1 MHDHILT
8 NHEPLARPR
17 TPAPAHIRA
26 RTHALARK
34 SLLGCTLIGMLALA
48 DVAGADGPDQPEQT
62 AAPESGAPATPAAGG
77 TSAQSAASGAHERG
91 AAPRTAVTTTNAA
104 PFARAVTSAHG
115 TASSRGY
122 PAIVATRAA
131 AGGETL
137 APTATTRTAAG
148 GAGRAFRQRPD
159 FVFGQPGYSL
169 GIRGLWK
176 QASAES
182 DLHDFVTRQ
191 LTLGK
196 SDFNAP
202 GVAFDVGFALTSRLE
217 ALVGVDFSRSSARSQ
232 DREYPVDTE
241 GIPIEQETELTQF
254 GATGSLAFA
263 LAPRGRAI
271 GQYAWIPARVV
282 PYVGVGGSLTRYRFA
297 QFGDWVDFVDL
308 AVFTAEFGTRGWG
321 LGGHVL
327 GGVDIRMAPR
337 ALLTVEV
344 RRVWAQ
350 AEVGGDFFGYDPI
363 DLGGLHMGV
372 GVRFVF

>member
-8 NHEPLARPR
+8 NHEPLARPC
-17 TPAPAHIRA
+17 TPAPTHMPAWAH
-26 RTHALARK
+26 TLARK
-34 SLLGCTLIGMLALA
+34 SLLACTLIGVLALA
-48 DVAGADGPDQPEQT
+48 DVAGADGPEQT
-62 AAPESGAPATPAAGG
+62 AARDSLTAAASAAGG
-77 TSAQSAASGAHERG
+77 TSAQPVASGADEPA
-91 AAPRTAVTTTNAA
+91 AAPRTAVTTLNAA
-104 PFARAVTSAHG
+104 PFARAVASALG
-115 TASSRGY
+115 TASTRGY
-122 PAIVATRAA
+122 PPTAAARAA

-148 GAGRAFRQRPD
+148 AAGRGVQQRPD
-159 FVFGQPGYSL
+159 FVFGRPGFSL
-169 GIRGLWK
+169 GIRGLWR
-176 QASAES
+176 QARADS
-182 DLHDFVTRQ
+182 DLYDFVTEE
-191 LTLGK
+191 LTLEK

-202 GVAFDVGFALTSRLE
+202 GIALDVGFALTSRLE
-217 ALVGVDFSRSSARSQ
+217 ALVGVDFGRSSARSQ

-241 GIPIEQETELTQF
+241 GIPIEQETELSQF

-282 PYVGVGGSLTRYRFA
+282 PYVGVGGGLTRYEFV

-308 AVFTAEFGTRGWG
+308 TVFTETFATKGWG
-321 LGGHVL
+321 LGGHLL
-327 GGVDIRMAPR
+327 GGVDIRMARR

-350 AEVGGDFFGYDPI
+350 ADVLGAFFGEFDPI

>member
-17 TPAPAHIRA
+17 TPAPAHIPA
-26 RTHALARK
+26 WTHTPARK
-34 SLLGCTLIGMLALA
+34 GLLACTLIGVLALA
-48 DVAGADGPDQPEQT
+48 DVAAADGPEQT
-62 AAPESGAPATPAAGG
+62 AARDSVTA
-77 TSAQSAASGAHERG
+77 
-91 AAPRTAVTTTNAA
+91 AAP
-104 PFARAVTSAHG
+104 
-115 TASSRGY
+115 
-122 PAIVATRAA
+122 AA
-131 AGGETL
+131 AG
-137 APTATTRTAAG
+137 AAG
-148 GAGRAFRQRPD
+148 RGVQQRPD

-176 QASAES
+176 QADAGSN
-182 DLHDFVTRQ
+182 LYDFVIEE
-191 LTLGK
+191 LTLEK

-202 GVAFDVGFALTSRLE
+202 GIAVDVGFAVTSRLE
-217 ALVGVDFSRSSARSQ
+217 ARVGVDFSRSSARSQ

-241 GIPIEQETELTQF
+241 GVPIEQETELSQF

-282 PYVGVGGSLTRYRFA
+282 PYVGVGGSVTRYEFV

-321 LGGHVL
+321 LGGHLL
-327 GGVDIRMAPR
+327 GGVDIRMASQ
-337 ALLTVEV
+337 ALLTLEV

-350 AEVGGDFFGYDPI
+350 AEVVGDFFGEFDPI
-363 DLGGLHMGV
+363 DLGGLDIGV
-372 GVRFVF
+372 GVRLVF